1 MVRAF
6 TGATVIDGTGADP
19 ITRGTV
25 VVDAGRI
32 TTVGP
37 SDAVSVPG
45 GAEVV
50 DAAGLFLLP
59 GLFDCHVHLSGR
71 RTMDARLEAW
81 VGPGLAAARAAG
93 DVQKALQAGFTTL
106 RDCGG
111 ATALALRDAINEG
124 SLPGPRIIAAGPF
137 VESTGGADDLSFM
150 PLDVTRKGSS
160 VVLVDGPQEC
170 RRGVREA
177 LRAGADFIKTCNNGG
192 SFLHEHALIDRPEW
206 STEELATI
214 ADEAHRKGVRLAV
227 HAHVAPSIKEAILA
241 GADSIEHCTLLDEE
255 CASLM
260 KERGVFLDPT
270 FMAVHRM
277 AKLGAD
283 LGTPEFAIK
292 QAQTLVAGNYAAFRY
307 AVEAGVEVILGTD
320 ISGFPAGK
328 LGEHAI
334 EFEHLV
340 EAGLTPM
347 QAIQAA
353 TRNAARACGLG
364 GSLGTLEAGT
374 IADMVFVAA
383 DPLADVRVLQ
393 DVRMVVQGGRVVVER
408 RGTG

>member
-1 MVRAF
+1 MFRAF
-6 TGATVIDGTGADP
+6 VGATIIDGTGAP
-19 ITRGTV
+19 PVTRGAIV
-25 VVDAGRI
+25 VEDDRLSAVGPAGAVAIPRGADVVD
-32 TTVGP
+32 
-37 SDAVSVPG
+37 
-45 GAEVV
+45 V
-50 DAAGLFLLP
+50 DGMFLLP

-71 RTMDARLEAW
+71 RTMDSRLEAW
-81 VGPGLAAARAAG
+81 VTPGLATARAAG

-124 SLPGPRIIAAGPF
+124 SIPGPRIIAAGPF

-150 PLDVTRKGSS
+150 PLEWTRKGQS
-160 VVLVDGPQEC
+160 VVLVDGPGEC

-255 CASLM
+255 CAKLM

-277 AKLGAD
+277 AKLGAE

-292 QAQTLVAGNYAAFRY
+292 QARELVAGNYASFRH
-307 AVEAGVEVILGTD
+307 AVDAGVEVILGTD

-340 EAGLTPM
+340 EGGLTPM
-347 QAIQAA
+347 QAIQAG

-364 GSLGTLEAGT
+364 DTLGTLEMGK
-374 IADMVFVAA
+374 IADMVLVAG

-393 DVRMVVQGGRVVVER
+393 DVRMVVQGGKVVVDR
-408 RGTG
+408 R